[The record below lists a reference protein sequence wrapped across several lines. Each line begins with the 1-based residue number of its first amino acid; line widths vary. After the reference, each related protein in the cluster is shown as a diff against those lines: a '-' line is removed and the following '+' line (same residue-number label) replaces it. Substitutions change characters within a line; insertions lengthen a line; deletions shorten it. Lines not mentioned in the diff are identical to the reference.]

1 MGLFNMSLFFGL
13 SVGPLAG
20 GYINDHV
27 NLKAAFACMGTL
39 ALVGALLS
47 LLLLPATRDE
57 AGLRKG
63 RQPVRWKTII
73 GDRVIIGL
81 FAFRLAY
88 TSGIGIIWGFLP
100 VLADA
105 DFHLS
110 SSQIGILVMLGVL
123 VSGLIQAPMGY
134 LADRFNRKIMV
145 VAGGILAGIAV
156 FSYQLAGSHAQLFV
170 GSILFGLGGG
180 TAMPAVMAVA
190 VLKGHQ
196 SEAMGS
202 VMAVLTVAH
211 SLGMLLG
218 ALLAGLM
225 MDWFNLRHAFG
236 LGAGWMMLGLTVFL
250 ICVRRISI
258 NSK

>member
-1 MGLFNMSLFFGL
+1 
-13 SVGPLAG
+13 V
-20 GYINDHV
+20 
-27 NLKAAFACMGTL
+27 
-39 ALVGALLS
+39 
-47 LLLLPATRDE
+47 
-57 AGLRKG
+57 GLRTG
-63 RQPVRWKTII
+63 RPPLRWKDII

-105 DFHLS
+105 EFHLS

-123 VSGLIQAPMGY
+123 VSGMIQAPMGY
-134 LADRFNRKIMV
+134 LADRFNRKIMI
-145 VAGGILAGIAV
+145 VAGGILAGFAV

-190 VLKGHQ
+190 VLKGQQ

-218 ALLAGLM
+218 AVMAGLM
-225 MDWFNLRHAFG
+225 MDWFNLRDAFG
-236 LGAGWMMLGLTVFL
+236 LGGAGMIVGLTVFM
-250 ICVRRISI
+250 ICVRRIPI
-258 NSK
+258 DATQGG